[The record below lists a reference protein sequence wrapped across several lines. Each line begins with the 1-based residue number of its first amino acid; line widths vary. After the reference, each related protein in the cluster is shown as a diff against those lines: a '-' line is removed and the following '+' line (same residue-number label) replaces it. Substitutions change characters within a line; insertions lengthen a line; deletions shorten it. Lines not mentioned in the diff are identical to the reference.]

1 MSLYNRYMYIG
12 KYSETQV
19 VSWVWLVVD
28 ELDRCIHTYSPN
40 YHDGQVD
47 HCIVNRHE
55 RVTVDSGFYVKKWFL
70 CPDKKSVERI
80 YVVEFKS
87 GRGETDVT
95 RRTIQYI
102 LRHAIAQSQHYN
114 HYANENHSVNHSRFY
129 SFYCIIRITMASRRG
144 GRVSAFICND
154 VYEPTQAMA

>member
-47 HCIVNRHE
+47 HCIINRHE
-55 RVTVDSGFYVKKWFL
+55 RVTVNSGFYVKMVSMSRQEICGADICCGVQVW
-70 CPDKKSVERI
+70 ER
-80 YVVEFKS
+80 
-87 GRGETDVT
+87 R
-95 RRTIQYI
+95 
-102 LRHAIAQSQHYN
+102 N
-114 HYANENHSVNHSRFY
+114 
-129 SFYCIIRITMASRRG
+129 
-144 GRVSAFICND
+144 
-154 VYEPTQAMA
+154 